1 MSEPKWT
8 PAQRAAMEDRGGA
21 LLVSAAAGSG
31 KTAVLTERAVRLITD
46 PDHPVDADRLL
57 IVTFTNAAAAELR
70 ARIGQALLR
79 RSQAEPGNSA
89 LRRQRMLL
97 QRAPI
102 CTIDAFC
109 LDLLHKHF
117 QALDIP
123 PDFSPADPGSVET
136 LRAAALSETLEHA
149 YADPD
154 FCAFADLYGK
164 GRTDRAAGE
173 TILHVYDFLRALPD
187 YDKKLDEFLAPWEA
201 ENGFASTCWHDILLR
216 EAARDAQ
223 SAREL
228 FEAALADANTD
239 SVQELGE
246 AQLKKTPA
254 AIRKAEEAVQEK
266 YEEVCGRLEE
276 AAARLGEVERLARA
290 GEWTSLYDR
299 LTPYV
304 LGMEETPGLKGS
316 RRRLKGDHK
325 TAIKTRASEAADLFE
340 TICGLVSCSM
350 EEAEADRKEALPR
363 LRALFAAVRD
373 FDARFSAKKQER
385 KLLEFS
391 DFEHQALRLLRDADG
406 KPTLLCESIRQNYA
420 AVMVDEYQ
428 DTNALQDA
436 LYTCL
441 ATPSGD
447 DLFLVGDLKQS
458 IYRFRQADPS
468 IFRQKLDRWPL
479 LPGGVARPRPE
490 EGTPGRNALLAL
502 DANFRSTPQVVAGI
516 NFLFEQLMTPSLGD
530 TAYGDGQ
537 RLVCGAPGTY
547 AGRVEAHFLPDDT
560 AETDA
565 NFIAEKIE
573 QLVAAG
579 EPVREGSATRPVRY
593 EDCCILLAA
602 RGDFPAYA
610 EALTARGIPVYADAR
625 ENLLDAPHIRPLIAL
640 LRVIDNPA
648 QDIYLAAAM
657 LGPMFGFTDDDL
669 VRLRA
674 GAQTPDQ
681 HTRIS
686 LYGAVLQAVQSG
698 AEDDFTRR
706 VQAFYRRLTAL
717 RRMARSVPVEELLE
731 EIFVSTGYLAALGA
745 MENGQRRREDAR
757 RFASFCAGAGAG
769 GISSLVRA
777 IDAATLAGST
787 GQETA
792 PGGARPGCVTIM
804 TIHRSK
810 GLQFPVVFV
819 ADTARQFNAA
829 DTRQPVLLHRV
840 WGAGLRLR
848 PEGGEGAYKTAAY
861 TALSTVHAAEMR
873 SEQMRLLYVAL
884 TRAQD
889 KLILTV
895 PLGIGRTSNP
905 FAKAAAFL
913 AAGAGE
919 TLNAQAGSFADWLRA
934 ALLVHPNGGPLRRL
948 AGNLELPFAD
958 TGSTIALTVQ
968 ADVLPPEEA
977 PAEAEEPTRP
987 EADPALVE
995 TLRQGFGWRYPAA
1008 ALADIP
1014 AKVSVTSLVHAAEQT
1029 TLERPGFLSK
1039 DGLTAAEMGTALHA
1053 FLEHADFGTLAAV
1066 RDAEDAAVLDAV
1078 RAERERQAAAQLTPP
1093 AIAGKLDVYKILRFV
1108 RSEAFRRIC
1117 GAEDVLRELAFITSL
1132 PAAEVMAAQGRA
1144 LPDGPAADAGVLVQ
1158 GIADIVLVYPDHLE
1172 LLDYKTDRRKTPADF
1187 VRAYRAQL
1195 ELYAKAIEKRFA
1207 PRRVTYKGIY
1217 SLELGELIEV

>member
-1 MSEPKWT
+1 
-8 PAQRAAMEDRGGA
+8 ME
-21 LLVSAAAGSG
+21 
-31 KTAVLTERAVRLITD
+31 
-46 PDHPVDADRLL
+46 
-57 IVTFTNAAAAELR
+57 
-70 ARIGQALLR
+70 R
-79 RSQAEPGNSA
+79 RSPV
-89 LRRQRMLL
+89 L
-97 QRAPI
+97 
-102 CTIDAFC
+102 F
-109 LDLLHKHF
+109 
-117 QALDIP
+117 
-123 PDFSPADPGSVET
+123 GS
-136 LRAAALSETLEHA
+136 
-149 YADPD
+149 
-154 FCAFADLYGK
+154 
-164 GRTDRAAGE
+164 
-173 TILHVYDFLRALPD
+173 
-187 YDKKLDEFLAPWEA
+187 
-201 ENGFASTCWHDILLR
+201 
-216 EAARDAQ
+216 
-223 SAREL
+223 
-228 FEAALADANTD
+228 
-239 SVQELGE
+239 
-246 AQLKKTPA
+246 
-254 AIRKAEEAVQEK
+254 
-266 YEEVCGRLEE
+266 
-276 AAARLGEVERLARA
+276 
-290 GEWTSLYDR
+290 
-299 LTPYV
+299 
-304 LGMEETPGLKGS
+304 
-316 RRRLKGDHK
+316 
-325 TAIKTRASEAADLFE
+325 
-340 TICGLVSCSM
+340 
-350 EEAEADRKEALPR
+350 
-363 LRALFAAVRD
+363 
-373 FDARFSAKKQER
+373 
-385 KLLEFS
+385 
-391 DFEHQALRLLRDADG
+391 
-406 KPTLLCESIRQNYA
+406 
-420 AVMVDEYQ
+420 
-428 DTNALQDA
+428 
-436 LYTCL
+436 
-441 ATPSGD
+441 
-447 DLFLVGDLKQS
+447 
-458 IYRFRQADPS
+458 
-468 IFRQKLDRWPL
+468 
-479 LPGGVARPRPE
+479 
-490 EGTPGRNALLAL
+490 
-502 DANFRSTPQVVAGI
+502 
-516 NFLFEQLMTPSLGD
+516 
-530 TAYGDGQ
+530 
-537 RLVCGAPGTY
+537 
-547 AGRVEAHFLPDDT
+547 
-560 AETDA
+560 
-565 NFIAEKIE
+565 
-573 QLVAAG
+573 
-579 EPVREGSATRPVRY
+579 
-593 EDCCILLAA
+593 
-602 RGDFPAYA
+602 
-610 EALTARGIPVYADAR
+610 
-625 ENLLDAPHIRPLIAL
+625 
-640 LRVIDNPA
+640 
-648 QDIYLAAAM
+648 
-657 LGPMFGFTDDDL
+657 
-669 VRLRA
+669 
-674 GAQTPDQ
+674 
-681 HTRIS
+681 
-686 LYGAVLQAVQSG
+686 
-698 AEDDFTRR
+698 
-706 VQAFYRRLTAL
+706 
-717 RRMARSVPVEELLE
+717 
-731 EIFVSTGYLAALGA
+731 
-745 MENGQRRREDAR
+745 RREDAR

-769 GISSLVRA
+769 GISALVRA

-840 WGAGLRLR
+840 CGAGLRLR

-958 TGSTIALTVQ
+958 TRSTIALTVQ

-1053 FLEHADFGTLAAV
+1053 FLEHADFGALAAV
-1066 RDAEDAAVLDAV
+1066 RDAEDDAVLDAV

-1217 SLELGELIEV
+1217 SLELGELIQV